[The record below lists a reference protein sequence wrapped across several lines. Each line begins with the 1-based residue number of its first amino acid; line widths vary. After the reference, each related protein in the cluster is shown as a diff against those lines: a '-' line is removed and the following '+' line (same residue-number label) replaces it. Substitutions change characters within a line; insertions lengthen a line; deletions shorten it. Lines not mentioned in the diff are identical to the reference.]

1 MIGKYNT
8 GEDVLYLAV
17 YWGDGCILLEEG
29 GLFVKQVQDQ
39 CVVAWHFGREVC
51 PESICSSTVG
61 RC

>member
-29 GLFVKQVQDQ
+29 GLFVKQVEDQ

-51 PESICSSTVG
+51 PE
-61 RC
+61 